1 MNRPVSQHTFRNLFR
16 ACPAPLRT
24 ALEKW
29 SRGRIVRRRMGS
41 EFGGRVF
48 YASPEA
54 ALFWAYPWASA
65 GIDEE
70 LMSFCR
76 EFVQPGSVVWDF
88 GGHLGIFAFSAAHR
102 AGPEGA
108 VLTVEPDPFL
118 SRLMIR
124 SEAARPTGVAPCTVL
139 TCAVGREPGFA
150 TLEIPERSRAAN
162 AIAGKSE
169 STQRGGIRERFD
181 VPVVTVAQLASHY
194 PAPNV
199 VKMDIEGSELDALVG
214 GEEVF
219 AGCRPVMLLEVYD
232 HIRLETTRLLKK
244 WGYRLYD
251 AGQTPQH
258 RTEIDAARHN
268 TLAVPK

>member
-1 MNRPVSQHTFRNLFR
+1 MSQHTFRNLFR
-16 ACPAPLRT
+16 ACPAPARA

-29 SRGRIVRRRMGS
+29 SRGRVVRRRMGS

-70 LMSFCR
+70 LTNFCR

-102 AGPEGA
+102 AGAEGV
-108 VLTVEPDPFL
+108 VLSVEPDPFL

-124 SEAARPTGVAPCTVL
+124 TEAERPPGVASCTVL
-139 TCAVGREPGFA
+139 TCAVGRAPGFA

-162 AIAGKSE
+162 ALAGKSE

-181 VPVVTVAQLASHY
+181 VPVVTVAQLASRY
-194 PAPNV
+194 PAPHI
-199 VKMDIEGSELDALVG
+199 VKMDIEGSELDALLG

-219 AGCRPVMLLEVYD
+219 AACRPVMLLEVYD
-232 HIRLETTRLLKK
+232 HIRTETTRLLKK

-251 AGQTPQH
+251 AGHAPEH
-258 RTEIDAARHN
+258 RTEVDAARHN
-268 TLAVPK
+268 TLAVPR

>member
-1 MNRPVSQHTFRNLFR
+1 MQQAARNVFRNSPQGMR
-16 ACPAPLRT
+16 GW
-24 ALEKW
+24 LERW
-29 SRGRIVRRRMGS
+29 ARGRIVRRPLGA
-41 EFGGRVF
+41 EFDRRFF

-54 ALFWAYPWASA
+54 ALCWALPWASA
-65 GIDEE
+65 ELDKG

-76 EFVQPGSVVWDF
+76 EFVQPGNVVWDF

-102 AGPEGA
+102 AGAKGA
-108 VLTVEPDPFL
+108 VLSVEPDPFL

-124 SEAARPTGVAPCTVL
+124 SEAERPSGVAPCTVL
-139 TCAVGREPGFA
+139 TCAVDRELGFA
-150 TLEIPERSRAAN
+150 TLEIPERLRAAN
-162 AIAGKSE
+162 ALAGKSD

-214 GEEVF
+214 GEGVF
-219 AGCRPVMLLEVYD
+219 AACRPVMLLEVYD

-251 AGQTPQH
+251 AGHAPHH
-258 RTEIDAARHN
+258 RTEVDATRHN